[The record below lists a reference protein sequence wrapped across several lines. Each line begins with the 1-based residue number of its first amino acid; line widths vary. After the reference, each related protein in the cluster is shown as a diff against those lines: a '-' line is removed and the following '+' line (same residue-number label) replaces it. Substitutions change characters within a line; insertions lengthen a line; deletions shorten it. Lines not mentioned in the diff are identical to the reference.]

1 MSTKKYYWLR
11 QPSTFFQDPKIKKL
25 RRIAGGDTYTIIYQ
39 KIMLLS
45 IVNGGVIHYEKIE
58 DSLAKELALILDE
71 DEDNVKVTL
80 SFMQTQGL
88 IEEVNNDDFLLPNVP
103 SLIGC
108 ESDSAE
114 RVRRF
119 RENKALQCNTPVIS
133 CNTEIEKEIE
143 LKKELDRELETKE
156 ITTYSFSPIKT
167 FRKCSEDCNRKAKV
181 EIDGKIYCGQHG
193 RMLLEKIGKSEIFPE
208 EEISDHSPSKVCDF
222 DLFWSAYPKKEGKG
236 TAQRAWNTA
245 SKLKDFPKINLIL
258 QAIDDYKKTSTVAKG
273 FIKNPTTWINGKC
286 WLDETPKQVNC
297 WADNEAIDEK

>member
-1 MSTKKYYWLR
+1 MSNQKKYYWLR
-11 QPSTFFQDPKIKKL
+11 QPSSFFQDPKIKKL

-80 SFMQTQGL
+80 SFMQAQGL
-88 IEEVNNDDFLLPNVP
+88 LEEINNEDFLLPSVP
-103 SLIGC
+103 ALIGC
-108 ESDSAE
+108 ETDGAE
-114 RVRRF
+114 RVRKF
-119 RENKALQCNTPVIS
+119 RDKKALQCNSIETK
-133 CNTEIEKEIE
+133 CNTELEKEKELE
-143 LKKELDRELETKE
+143 LKRELEKE
-156 ITTYSFSPIKT
+156 EKNIK
-167 FRKCSEDCNRKAKV
+167 KENSE
-181 EIDGKIYCGQHG
+181 
-193 RMLLEKIGKSEIFPE
+193 
-208 EEISDHSPSKVCDF
+208 HSPSKLCDF

-258 QAIDDYKKTSTVAKG
+258 QAIEDYKKTPTVAKG

-286 WLDETPKQVNC
+286 WLDEAFKQVDC
-297 WADNEAIDEK
+297 WADCEAIDEK